1 MMPLESKSRH
11 KGKDPQIKYESPKS
25 QNPTKLL
32 ALAISFIKPIKSWYE
47 AIIKDEETKRS
58 WQVQNWV

>member
-1 MMPLESKSRH
+1 MPLESKSRD

-32 ALAISFIKPIKSWYE
+32 VLAISFIKPIKSWYE
-47 AIIKDEETKRS
+47 AIIKDEETKCS
-58 WQVQNWV
+58 